1 MVKLFGK
8 SETFIDI
15 YDNTLSQKECDII
28 ISQFEKSSALA
39 EGMVSYNG
47 ITGLDHSHK
56 KCIEIPGQKFS
67 NRDII
72 SNILNPYLQ
81 KCIFKY
87 KKKYSAL
94 YWGSPWSLVDCYNV
108 QKYETEDD
116 GFKKWHCEHAP
127 GLECSE
133 RILAWMFYL
142 NDAKSGTDFVY
153 YPNIKAKR
161 GRCVIWPAGWTH
173 CHKGTPN
180 KGLKYIATGWVSY
193 DNSQSK

>member
-1 MVKLFGK
+1 MKLFGK

-47 ITGLDHSHK
+47 ITELDHSHK
-56 KCIEIPGQKFS
+56 KCIEIPDQKFS

-72 SNILNPYLQ
+72 SNILKPYLQ

-94 YWGSPWSLVDCYNV
+94 YWGSTWSLDDCYNV

-116 GFKKWHCEHAP
+116 GFKKWHTEHCA
-127 GLECSE
+127 GSNAS
-133 RILAWMFYL
+133 RIMAWMFYL
-142 NDAKSGTDFVY
+142 NDAKSGTDFMY

-161 GRCVIWPAGWTH
+161 G
-173 CHKGTPN
+173 
-180 KGLKYIATGWVSY
+180 
-193 DNSQSK
+193 